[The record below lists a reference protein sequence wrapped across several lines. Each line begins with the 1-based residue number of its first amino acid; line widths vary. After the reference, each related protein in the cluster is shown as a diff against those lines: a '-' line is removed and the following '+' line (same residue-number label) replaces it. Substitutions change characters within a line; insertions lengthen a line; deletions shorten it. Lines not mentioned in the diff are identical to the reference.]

1 MRLVTVRTAGTTR
14 AGLVSGDEVRLLDA
28 PDVKGVLRA
37 GPVTDGSLPVG
48 ESGQSLPLADAD
60 LAPVIPDPDKI
71 VCVGVNYEDHI
82 AETGAARPTA
92 PTYFAKFAR
101 ALTGPRDEIRLPSP
115 EVSTRV
121 DWEVEL
127 AVIIGRPVRCATP
140 DEAAAAIA
148 GFAVLND
155 VSVRDWQNR
164 TTQFLAGKTFE
175 CSTPLGPALVTADEV
190 GDGLGLAM
198 GCEVNG
204 VVKQASNTS
213 EQVFGPSEVVADLS
227 MIMTLDPGDVIA
239 TGTPGGVGVARSPQE
254 WIRPGDSMR
263 TWIEG
268 LGELINPCT
277 TPRMRQP
284 AR

>member
-1 MRLVTVRTAGTTR
+1 MQLVTVRTDGERTRAGRVSDGEIVLLDALDVKAVLR
-14 AGLVSGDEVRLLDA
+14 AGLVTGGRI
-28 PDVKGVLRA
+28 
-37 GPVTDGSLPVG
+37 PVA
-48 ESGQSLPLADAD
+48 ESGISVPLADAD
-60 LAPVIPDPDKI
+60 LAPVVPLPDKI

-82 AETGAARPTA
+82 IETGASRPES

-101 ALTGPRDEIRLPSP
+101 ALTGPRDDISLPAP
-115 EVSTRV
+115 TVSTSV

-127 AVIIGRPVRCATP
+127 AIIIGQRVRNATP
-140 DEAAAAIA
+140 AEAIRSIA

-155 VSVRDWQNR
+155 VSVRDWQYR

-175 CSTPLGPALVTADEV
+175 RSTPLGPALVTADTV

-204 VVKQASNTS
+204 VVKQAGNTDGH
-213 EQVFGPSEVVADLS
+213 VFGPAEVVADLS
-227 MIMTLDPGDVIA
+227 TIMTLDPGDVIA

-254 WIRPGDSMR
+254 WIQPGDVMR

-268 LGELINPCT
+268 LGELVNTCT
-277 TPRMRQP
+277 R
-284 AR
+284 